1 MSAIAR
7 SYVTEFNWGRTFAY
21 AAFFVVALM
30 ALMEPAFAQSTGGSG
45 AFGAFQ
51 GKVVA
56 RTNEAFETGKFILY
70 AAAGLALL
78 IGVAPMLWGQ
88 VKVKWIVS
96 CLCAAAIFAL
106 IPTLITAFTI
116 T

>member
-1 MSAIAR
+1 MLAIAR
-7 SYVTEFNWGRTFAY
+7 SNVTEINWGRAFAY
-21 AAFFVVALM
+21 AALFIAAMM
-30 ALMEPAFAQSTGGSG
+30 ALVEPAFAQGSG
-45 AFGAFQ
+45 AFGTFQ
-51 GKVVA
+51 DKVVG
-56 RTNEAFETGKFILY
+56 RTNEAFEVGKMILY
-70 AAAGLALL
+70 AAAALALL

-96 CLCAAAIFAL
+96 CLVAAAVFAL